1 MIRPYALPKD
11 YILEGR
17 YVLHDVA
24 RYTTGG
30 IVYTALD
37 KKLRIPAEVLEY
49 LPANA
54 DHMWSRA
61 PGDVAVQGDD
71 RFAAR
76 CLHILEDGRNRIQD
90 SASHIYDVFPANGTV
105 YLVHI
110 LPDEISTNEVSSDE
124 KISDDTLPDNTSSDG
139 TLSDDVSISAETMET
154 AAGDTAAPL
163 ATDTDTEDAATR
175 LMDLDLL
182 EKEPTEPHMGDEEPI
197 AVEQGAAKAP
207 LVPQDDARSYANEAE
222 AWDEENVEDLDDSE
236 IEETVPHG
244 PSVKVLLVIL
254 LVGIL
259 LLLGCCVIFLTSLFR
274 ITDLPGA
281 ATSLLSVPYAALDAD
296 EDWLVTGR
304 TLQDNYAPGMV
315 VAEEN
320 KDGTMHITINGET
333 PTFSMPD
340 LTGMTAE
347 GAACLLGRTH
357 FTNAAGQVQ
366 GQVVIEWQ
374 KDTSRPHGLVID
386 QSPSA
391 GTLTKSALVTLTVV
405 ENPDTFSMAD
415 PDTENTVTMEDLVGL
430 PYAETLS
437 GHELLISDRIYS
449 ERPAGEILSQYPAA
463 GSSYTANGPC
473 YVVVSAGSSETHVPD
488 VQFLTLT
495 EAEAALY
502 GCGLSFTVQYAYQSH
517 VAEGLVAS
525 VSPVAGTALA
535 YGETVVLTI
544 SEPTGTGG
552 DGWQSGPTIENDRS
566 EIRMVV
572 GDTYT
577 MELGENTK
585 AIYHTT
591 DPAVI
596 AVTEDGTLTAR
607 SAGSAV
613 VTASVAGQTVV
624 MHMQVEYDKRLPY
637 VVDGVVGEKIS
648 LPALGNTDTE
658 GMTWQGDTALVDIS
672 ADGILTGTKAGDTLV
687 MGKKDNRVSLY
698 LVHLTEAD
706 PETEKTYVTI
716 AKSMAANQA
725 KMEKALA
732 NAGLGCVI
740 QEETNE
746 KAAGTVLR
754 IQYTGYSDDKNYFFA
769 EGTSVTLI
777 VSAGLPTVRSIA
789 VETLPTKTTYKVLE
803 ALDTTGLSIRVTYSD
818 KTEEVLTK
826 GFVTSCDFSET
837 GRKTVAISYGGRK
850 TSFSVEVIDA
860 GPVKAEI
867 VSLPDKTQ
875 YNIGDSLD
883 TSGLKVK
890 VTYGDGTTKNL
901 LSGFTTKYSFAKAGT
916 SRVTVTVEGVS
927 ANFDVTV
934 VERKIRS
941 LSVGTLPTRTTYTV
955 GDALDTA
962 GMSLSV
968 QYTDGTTETLQDGWT
983 TSCDLTTAG
992 TKTVTVSYGGNS
1004 TSFSVTVQDAPV
1016 TAIQVVTQPKK
1027 LTYLLGEA
1035 IDLTGLELSVSR
1047 GSSSTAVAWTDA
1059 GITFSGSLDTVGEC
1073 VITLTYGGCSDTIR
1087 VSVNAPAIVS
1097 LAVQTLP
1104 DKRSYNPEDVLD
1116 TTGLTLLVTYED
1128 GTTKPITEGFA
1139 ATADLS
1145 QPGEAVV
1152 TVTYGEL
1159 TTTYTVQVQETA
1171 QQTLLLSAADLQL
1184 QVGEAVLLTVEYH
1197 GAIGTQLSYTIE
1209 NPDVI
1214 QVTNQMTGLLVTGLR
1229 SGYCTLTMT
1238 DGVAEAVCQI
1248 TVSEK
1253 AGDTLPVT
1261 AAMTIPH
1268 QTMSTFM
1275 PLLSFT
1281 GNGVEDVELTF
1292 TATISYD
1299 PQKLTAADHG
1309 SQTDGITVTANGLD
1323 TITFTGTITVPKD
1336 GTIDA
1341 GYILFYGTDQE
1352 AFQWSVS

>member
-1 MIRPYALPKD
+1 MTRPYALPKD

-54 DHMWSRA
+54 EHMWSRA
-61 PGDVAVQGDD
+61 TGAIAVQGDD

-110 LPDEISTNEVSSDE
+110 LPEQDLSDE
-124 KISDDTLPDNTSSDG
+124 KISDDTSSIDTS
-139 TLSDDVSISAETMET
+139 TPPETMENT
-154 AAGDTAAPL
+154 DAEENTTPV
-163 ATDTDTEDAATR
+163 ATNVDIENEATR
-175 LMDLDLL
+175 VMDLGLL
-182 EKEPTEPHMGDEEPI
+182 EKEPADTAFSPEPSEPDVGEEP
-197 AVEQGAAKAP
+197 AEVETDVAEAP
-207 LVPQDDARSYANEAE
+207 SELQEDAQSYADEADVWDAEAE
-222 AWDEENVEDLDDSE
+222 A
-236 IEETVPHG
+236 HG
-244 PSVKVLLVIL
+244 PSVKVLLGIL
-254 LVGIL
+254 LLGIL

-274 ITDLPGA
+274 ITDLPGT
-281 ATSLLSVPYAALDAD
+281 ATSLLSVPYAALDTN

-347 GAACLLGRTH
+347 GATALLGRTH
-357 FTNAAGQVQ
+357 FTNGVGLVQ

-391 GTLTKSALVTLTVV
+391 GTLTKSALVTLTVA
-405 ENPDTFSMAD
+405 ENPDTFSMANT
-415 PDTENTVTMEDLVGL
+415 DTADNTVTMADLVGL
-430 PYAETLS
+430 SYAETLS
-437 GHELLISDRIYS
+437 GYTLLITDRIYS

-463 GSSYTANGPC
+463 GSAYTADGPC
-473 YVVVSAGSSETHVPD
+473 YVVVSAGKSETHVPD
-488 VQFLTLT
+488 VQFLTLA
-495 EAEAALY
+495 EAETALY

-517 VAEGLVAS
+517 VSEGLVAS
-525 VSPVAGTALA
+525 VFPVAGTALA
-535 YGETVVLTI
+535 YGETVALTL
-544 SEPTGTGG
+544 SGEG
-552 DGWQSGPTIENDRS
+552 DWQKGPAIENDRA
-566 EIRMVV
+566 EIRMAV

-585 AIYHTT
+585 AVYHTS
-591 DPAVI
+591 DPAVV
-596 AVTEDGTLTAR
+596 AVTDDGTLTAL

-637 VVDGVVGEKIS
+637 VVDGMVGEKIS

-658 GMTWQGDTALVDIS
+658 GMTWQGDTAFVDIS
-672 ADGILTGTKAGDTLV
+672 DDGILTGTKAGNTLV
-687 MGKKDNRVSLY
+687 IGKKGNRVSLY
-698 LVHLTEAD
+698 LIHLTEAD
-706 PETEKTYVTI
+706 PETEKTYVTV
-716 AKSMAANQA
+716 AKSTAQNKE

-740 QEETNE
+740 QEETSE

-769 EGTSVTLI
+769 EGTGVTLI

-826 GFVTSCDFSET
+826 GFVTSYDFSET

-850 TSFSVEVIDA
+850 TSFAVEVTDA

-867 VSLPDKTQ
+867 VSLPTKTQ

-883 TSGLKVK
+883 TAGLKVK

-901 LSGFTTKYSFAKAGT
+901 LSGFTTKYSFAKVGT

-927 ANFDVTV
+927 ASFDVTV
-934 VERKIRS
+934 VERKVSS
-941 LSVGTLPTRTTYTV
+941 LSIDTLPTRTTYTV
-955 GDALDTA
+955 GDTLDSA
-962 GMSLSV
+962 GMTLSV

-983 TSCDLTTAG
+983 TSCDLTTVG
-992 TKTVTVSYGGNS
+992 TKTVTVTYSGKS
-1004 TSFSVTVQDAPV
+1004 TSYSVTVQDAPV

-1047 GSSSTAVAWTDA
+1047 GSSSTAVAWPDD

-1073 VITLTYGGCSDTIR
+1073 VITLTYGGCSDTVR

-1097 LAVQTLP
+1097 LTVQTLP
-1104 DKRSYNPEDVLD
+1104 DKCSYNPGDVLD

-1128 GTTKPITEGFA
+1128 GTTTQITEGFA

-1145 QPGEAVV
+1145 QPGEALV

-1159 TTTYTVQVQETA
+1159 TTTYAVQVQQEA
-1171 QQTLLLSAADLQL
+1171 QQVLILSAEELQL

-1197 GAIGTQLSYTIE
+1197 GAIGTQLSYTVE

-1238 DGVAEAVCQI
+1238 DGVAEAVCRI

-1253 AGDTLPVT
+1253 AGDALPVT
-1261 AAMTIPH
+1261 ASMTIPH

-1309 SQTDGITVTANGLD
+1309 SQTDGITVTANGTD
-1323 TITFTGTITVPKD
+1323 TITFTGTITVPKN

-1341 GYILFYGTDQE
+1341 GYILFYGTDTE